1 MKKILITG
9 GLGFLGSHSI
19 EKYKEEGW
27 SITII
32 DNLSTNTIEPDDP
45 ICNDC
50 EVIIQD
56 ILDYKWSK
64 ESFDMILHL
73 ASPVGPAGILKHSG
87 QMARYILDD
96 VYWAIE
102 GAQINKCPLI
112 FVSTSEIYGYRDKP
126 VKLQEH
132 EDKLLVGDFKVR
144 NEYSMAKLLSE
155 IVISNTAKVSDLKYQ
170 IIRPFN
176 ISGARQLPDAGFVL
190 PRFINQALSG
200 EDITVFGNGEQV
212 RAFTYV
218 KDIIE
223 GIYLASIHNENEIWN
238 VGNPDNE
245 VTINFLAER
254 VKEMTNSESNV
265 IHIDPKTIYG
275 PLYEEAWDKIPD
287 PKKIKSKLNWNAT
300 KTVDEIILETIE
312 YWKWVRINK
321 IQLATAIP
329 IPANK

>member
-9 GLGFLGSHSI
+9 GLGFLGSYSI
-19 EKYKEEGW
+19 EKYKKEGW
-27 SITII
+27 SITIV

-45 ICNDC
+45 ICNNC

-56 ILDYKWSK
+56 ILEYKWGN

-112 FVSTSEIYGYRDKP
+112 FVSTSEIYGYRDRP

-190 PRFINQALSG
+190 PRFVNQALSG
-200 EDITVFGNGEQV
+200 EDITVFGDGEQV

-254 VKEMTNSESNV
+254 VKEMTNSESNI

-275 PLYEEAWDKIPD
+275 KLYEEAWDKIPD

-312 YWKWVRINK
+312 YWK
-321 IQLATAIP
+321 
-329 IPANK
+329 

>member
-1 MKKILITG
+1 
-9 GLGFLGSHSI
+9 
-19 EKYKEEGW
+19 
-27 SITII
+27 
-32 DNLSTNTIEPDDP
+32 
-45 ICNDC
+45 
-50 EVIIQD
+50 
-56 ILDYKWSK
+56 
-64 ESFDMILHL
+64 
-73 ASPVGPAGILKHSG
+73 
-87 QMARYILDD
+87 MARYILDD

-102 GAQINKCPLI
+102 GAQINNCPLI

-200 EDITVFGNGEQV
+200 EDITVFGDGEQV

-223 GIYLASIHNENEIWN
+223 GIYLASIHDKNEIWN

-254 VKEMTNSESNV
+254 VKEMTNSESNI

-312 YWKWVRINK
+312 YWK
-321 IQLATAIP
+321 
-329 IPANK
+329 